1 MDDDA
6 KLSLQACNSID
17 NTKLS
22 LQACNSIDNTKL
34 SVINNHIKNF
44 L

>member
-6 KLSLQACNSID
+6 
-17 NTKLS
+17 KLS

-34 SVINNHIKNF
+34 SVINNHIKDF